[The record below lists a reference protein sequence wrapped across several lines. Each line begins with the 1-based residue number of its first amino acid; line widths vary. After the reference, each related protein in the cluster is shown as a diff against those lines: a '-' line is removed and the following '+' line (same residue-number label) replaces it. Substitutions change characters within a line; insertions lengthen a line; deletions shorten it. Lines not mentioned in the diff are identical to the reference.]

1 MNALVSIIVPVYNR
15 EELIEKTLHSIKKQ
29 SYVNWECILVDDGSY
44 DNTVKIIKEIIE
56 KDSRFRLIQRP
67 LSYIKGANS
76 CRNIGFQASKGDYV
90 NWFDSDD
97 IMHEDFISTKLI
109 AFKNDNTVDLVL
121 SKTVKVSKDGK
132 VYEDRTHLTN
142 NLLEDY
148 ITRKVSWYLPDGM
161 FKRAFLDEKICF
173 DEDLKGGQD
182 NDFYIK
188 ALIEKPKVRVIDFYA
203 TFYIIHEDSI
213 SNTFYRGGL
222 SEQYYVY
229 NFSHFNSLINHVNLL
244 KKDGLLSK
252 RLKKHYFLAIKKKL
266 PCVFYMKKMKTVFY
280 KYLFELSSP
289 DIFYMKE
296 FCKIFLASISFLLIR
311 KGEKLL
317 K

>member
-1 MNALVSIIVPVYNR
+1 MDALVSIIMPVYNR
-15 EELIEKTLHSIKKQ
+15 EELIEKTLHSIIKQ
-29 SYVNWECILVDDGSY
+29 SYVNWECIIVDDGSN
-44 DNTVKIIKEIIE
+44 DDTVKIIKEFIE
-56 KDSRFRLIQRP
+56 KDYRFSFIQRP
-67 LSYIKGANS
+67 LEYVKGANS
-76 CRNIGFQASKGDYV
+76 CRNIGFKVSKGDYV

-97 IMHEDFISTKLI
+97 VMHEDFISKKLMI
-109 AFKNDNTVDLVL
+109 FKNDNTVDLVL

-132 VYEDRTHLTN
+132 VYEDRTRLTN

-161 FKRAFLDEKICF
+161 FKRTFFNERICF

-188 ALIEKPKVRVIDFYA
+188 VLIEKPKVHVIDFYA
-203 TFYIIHEDSI
+203 TFYSIHENSI
-213 SNTFYRGGL
+213 SNTLYRGGMT
-222 SEQYYVY
+222 EQYYAY
-229 NFSHFNSLINHVNLL
+229 NFSHFKSLINHVNLL
-244 KKDGLLSK
+244 KNNGLLSK

-266 PCVFYMKKMKTVFY
+266 PSVFYMKKMKTAFY
-280 KYLFELSSP
+280 KYLFELSSF
-289 DIFYMKE
+289 DMFYMKE
-296 FCKIFLASISFLLIR
+296 FGKIFLASISFLLVG